1 MSKLSAG
8 AATSAE
14 TALHQAA
21 ARHLAEATRASGAQG
36 LQDDLRLAGMGPFG
50 GLVHARLAA
59 SGPRHPLLG
68 GRAALATVVGEREG
82 MAGEARVVG
91 ARQSELDY

>member
-1 MSKLSAG
+1 
-8 AATSAE
+8 
-14 TALHQAA
+14 
-21 ARHLAEATRASGAQG
+21 
-36 LQDDLRLAGMGPFG
+36 MGPFG

-91 ARQSELDY
+91 ARQSELDYYHEAQAVCLWPALRCPANVDGRSMLTPC